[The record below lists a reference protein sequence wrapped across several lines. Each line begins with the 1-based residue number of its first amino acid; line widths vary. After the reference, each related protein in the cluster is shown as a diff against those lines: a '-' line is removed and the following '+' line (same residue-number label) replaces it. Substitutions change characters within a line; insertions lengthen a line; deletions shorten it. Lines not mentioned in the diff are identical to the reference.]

1 MMELKNHVQEPWEQ
15 NDGAQE
21 PWEQN
26 DGAQEPWEQNDG
38 AQEPW
43 EQYPENVLLNC
54 NCRKCVRE

>member
-1 MMELKNHVQEPWEQ
+1 MMELKNHV
-15 NDGAQE
+15 QE